1 MNATI
6 AATHTDREEIA
17 NTLTHGL
24 GIVLAVVGTAVLLL
38 AAQASVVPYALSA
51 CTVYG
56 ATMIVLYL
64 ASTLYHGAGI
74 PHATGAAPPRP
85 RLRAFDHIAIF
96 LLIAGTYTPYVL
108 ITLRGAWGWSLFAI
122 VWSLAAVGTVFELT
136 SLRHY
141 RGAMVALYIGMGW
154 VGLVAIKPLL
164 AALAPTGLWLLFGGG
179 VAYTLGVV
187 FYKMKS
193 LRYHHAIWH
202 LFVLAGSVL
211 QYFSILLYV
220 IPDVIPPRA

>member
-6 AATHTDREEIA
+6 AANHTDREEIA
-17 NTLTHGL
+17 NTLTHGF
-24 GIVLAVVGTAVLLL
+24 GIVLAIIGAVVLLP
-38 AAQASVVPYALSA
+38 AAKASAAPYAPIA
-51 CTVYG
+51 CAVYG

-74 PHATGAAPPRP
+74 QHATGAAPPRP

-108 ITLRGAWGWSLFAI
+108 ITLRGVWGWSLFAI
-122 VWSLAAVGTVFELT
+122 VWSLAALGVVFELT
-136 SLRHY
+136 SLRRY

-179 VAYTLGVV
+179 AAYTLGVI
-187 FYKMKS
+187 FYRMKS

-211 QYFSILLYV
+211 QYLSILCYV
-220 IPDVIPPRA
+220 IPTRT

>member
-1 MNATI
+1 M
-6 AATHTDREEIA
+6 
-17 NTLTHGL
+17 
-24 GIVLAVVGTAVLLL
+24 
-38 AAQASVVPYALSA
+38 
-51 CTVYG
+51 
-56 ATMIVLYL
+56 
-64 ASTLYHGAGI
+64 
-74 PHATGAAPPRP
+74 
-85 RLRAFDHIAIF
+85 
-96 LLIAGTYTPYVL
+96 
-108 ITLRGAWGWSLFAI
+108 
-122 VWSLAAVGTVFELT
+122 
-136 SLRHY
+136 
-141 RGAMVALYIGMGW
+141 ALYIGMGW

>member
-1 MNATI
+1 MDASI
-6 AATHTDREEIA
+6 ALPQTDREEIA

-24 GIVLAVVGTAVLLL
+24 GIALAVIGTVALLM
-38 AAQASVVPYALSA
+38 ASQASGTPYASIASVV
-51 CTVYG
+51 YG
-56 ATMIVLYL
+56 TTMIVLYI

-74 PHATGAAPPRP
+74 HRIDGILPLRP

-108 ITLRGAWGWSLFAI
+108 ITLRGVWGWSLFAI
-122 VWSLAAVGTVFELT
+122 VWSLAVVGVIFELT
-136 SLRHY
+136 SLRRY
-141 RGAMVALYIGMGW
+141 RGAMIALYIGMGW
-154 VGLVAIKPLL
+154 VGIAAIKPLI
-164 AALAPTGLWLLFGGG
+164 AALPVPGIWLLFGGG

-187 FYKMKS
+187 FYKMRS

-211 QYFSILLYV
+211 QYFSILSYV
-220 IPDVIPPRA
+220 IPARI